1 MKKIYFE
8 EILSTQLY
16 AKERAILGIKD
27 EIYIAKKQSSGIGR
41 NGHSWFSPEG
51 GLYFSFVT
59 DIYND
64 IYTLT
69 VGIAIHK
76 ALKELYGIESKIKWP
91 NDILVDNKKM
101 AGIICER
108 FDNLVIVG
116 IGVNTNFN
124 ANEIENIITIKSL
137 LNFEVNNDILLEKI
151 IENIQKLVYD
161 NKVLTIFEKDM
172 AFIGEKRYISQIG
185 KMATIKG
192 IDEAGFLIVSDEC
205 VDYKISGGII

>member
-1 MKKIYFE
+1 
-8 EILSTQLY
+8 
-16 AKERAILGIKD
+16 
-27 EIYIAKKQSSGIGR
+27 
-41 NGHSWFSPEG
+41 
-51 GLYFSFVT
+51 
-59 DIYND
+59 
-64 IYTLT
+64 
-69 VGIAIHK
+69 
-76 ALKELYGIESKIKWP
+76 
-91 NDILVDNKKM
+91 M

-161 NKVLTIFEKDM
+161 NKVLTIFEKNM